1 MLERIRL
8 EFQSLDGK
16 GQNSNVYKDKA
27 TNPIFRIPMFGRIRL
42 EFQCL
47 NG

>member
-16 GQNSNVYKDKA
+16 GQNSNVYKDET
-27 TNPIFRIPMFGRIRL
+27 TNAIFIWIRP
-42 EFQCL
+42 EFQYL
-47 NG
+47 ER